1 MRLRISCRWPRE
13 PQSQWTGRRRK
24 IMAKPPPTWTA
35 SRRILITNTRWLRP
49 FTRRIRSKRI
59 RFQTQRSRLSGKAW
73 KTNGMISIRSIR
85 NSPISRLLIPL
96 ASKQENKFMKKNFP
110 KSKATLRSSIKT
122 IFLLNDINPYFYLIA
137 LKTLSLIDRWVKNNK
152 LNIKELK

>member
-1 MRLRISCRWPRE
+1 
-13 PQSQWTGRRRK
+13 
-24 IMAKPPPTWTA
+24 
-35 SRRILITNTRWLRP
+35 
-49 FTRRIRSKRI
+49 
-59 RFQTQRSRLSGKAW
+59 
-73 KTNGMISIRSIR
+73 
-85 NSPISRLLIPL
+85 
-96 ASKQENKFMKKNFP
+96 MKKNFP